1 MTCCKIPRPML
12 AACSVCA
19 VVLAGCKPPAPP
31 PAQQAD
37 YSQTLNKY
45 YEGRPMCLWQETVK
59 FPIEAAEPDEI
70 AELGLAG
77 LVDAGLLAAKP
88 AGKGEPRG
96 SKTFD
101 LTPEGRTA
109 LDPDVFNPGAGN
121 FCYGWRKVV
130 SIDTARRNSSTTELV
145 DYHYSVKQPAAWATE
160 LSVQS
165 AFPQVA
171 AELSGPHMGQA
182 TLLDTV
188 DGWEISGTPATIAP
202 PTAHPRTSTLA
213 KAADMLHLKKVNA
226 SSAH

>member
-1 MTCCKIPRPML
+1 MTRSKIPRLML
-12 AACSVCA
+12 SVCSVCA
-19 VVLAGCKPPAPP
+19 AAFAGCKPPAPP

-70 AELGLAG
+70 AELGLSG
-77 LVDAGLLAAKP
+77 LVNAGLLVAKP
-88 AGKGEPRG
+88 AGKG

-121 FCYGWRKVV
+121 FCYGRRKVV
-130 SIDTARRNSSTTELV
+130 SIDSARRNSSTTELV
-145 DYHYSVKQPAAWATE
+145 DYHYSVKQPAAWAAE

-171 AELSGPHMGQA
+171 AELSGPHMAQA

-188 DGWEISGTPATIAP
+188 DGWEISGTPATIVP
-202 PTAHPRTSTLA
+202 PPAHPRTSTLA